1 MTHLQSS
8 NKDLVRLLS
17 DKTVA
22 LLDELTAEQLK
33 TAYADFNDAT
43 RYEWYYTPVKQPGLK
58 LGDMSPR
65 QRDALM
71 RLLET
76 IYSERG
82 YELVQKIIKLE
93 DILKE
98 WEHLNNNVSHFERSP
113 ERYWIKIFGQ
123 PSSNSASCWGGH
135 FGGHHISLSWTV
147 VGGAISVSPVFIG
160 ANPAEIRHGTA
171 KGVRYLAWEEDR
183 ARALTMMLT
192 EEQRGQAIVS
202 PVAPH
207 DILTTNVRVVT
218 PDMVP
223 PGIGMGQL
231 VDKQREAL
239 LDLLRSYL
247 DRLTPDLAREHW
259 NDLKQE
265 GWDRIGFSW
274 LGALERYQPH
284 YYTIYSPRLVIEY
297 DNTQDGANHI
307 HTVVRDM
314 KRDWGTDLLAAHY
327 KRAHNKKAA

>member
-1 MTHLQSS
+1 MPGLM
-8 NKDLVRLLS
+8 
-17 DKTVA
+17 
-22 LLDELTAEQLK
+22 
-33 TAYADFNDAT
+33 DAT

-65 QRDALM
+65 QRDMLM

-98 WEHLNNNVSHFERSP
+98 WEQLNNNVSHFERSP

-123 PSSNSASCWGGH
+123 PTNNAASCWGGH
-135 FGGHHISLSWTV
+135 FGGTPHLVKLDRGRWRDLRLASIHRRE
-147 VGGAISVSPVFIG
+147 PR
-160 ANPAEIRHGTA
+160 PEIRHGTA

-218 PDMVP
+218 PNMVP

-265 GWDRIGFSW
+265 GWERIWVQLVGSI
-274 LGALERYQPH
+274 GALSATLLHDIFTAPGNR
-284 YYTIYSPRLVIEY
+284 
-297 DNTQDGANHI
+297 
-307 HTVVRDM
+307 VRQHPG
-314 KRDWGTDLLAAHY
+314 RSEPYPYGCA
-327 KRAHNKKAA
+327 